1 MKVII
6 NADDFGASVKVN
18 QAIENCI
25 INGDITSTTIMAGGK
40 AFDDAVSKTCQYPQ
54 ISFGVHLALDEFAS
68 ITRSMVLEKYGLID
82 ENGIFIKDAYKGIA
96 IYTDELLE
104 AIYSEWTAQ
113 IKKVR
118 DAGVNISHVDSH
130 HHCHTLPQLK
140 KVLHKVMIDN
150 NLHRVRIQH
159 LKSFDMYMKHISGVA
174 TTGNYKKEDANGKK
188 RSIFEMLKFFLRA
201 QLWQESTKKEFLTTD
216 FFCPY
221 SFFFKN
227 HSYLERSM
235 NKKVLEL
242 MCHPGHPNYEEE
254 TNKLSEFPLD
264 IEKISYNDLI

>member
-25 INGDITSTTIMAGGK
+25 INREITSTTIMAGGK
-40 AFDDAVSKTCQYPQ
+40 AFDDAVGKICQYPQ

-68 ITRSMVLEKYGLID
+68 ITKSTVLGKNGLID
-82 ENGIFIKDAYKGIA
+82 ENGVFVKDAYKKA

-104 AIYSEWTAQ
+104 AIYLEWTAQ
-113 IKKVR
+113 IKKVS
-118 DAGVNISHVDSH
+118 DAGVNISHIDSH

-140 KVLHKVMIDN
+140 SVLYKIMKDN
-150 NLHRVRIQH
+150 GFRRVRIRH
-159 LKSFDMYMKHISGVA
+159 LKSFDMYLNHITGVA
-174 TTGNYKKEDANGKK
+174 TTDNHKRENATGKK
-188 RSIFEMLKFFLRA
+188 RSIFMMLTDFLRA
-201 QLWQESTKKEFLTTD
+201 QLWQESTKKEFLTAD

-227 HSYLERSM
+227 YNYLERNM
-235 NKKVLEL
+235 NEKVLEL

-254 TNKLSEFPLD
+254 TNELSAFPMEV
-264 IEKISYNDLI
+264 EKISYNDLV